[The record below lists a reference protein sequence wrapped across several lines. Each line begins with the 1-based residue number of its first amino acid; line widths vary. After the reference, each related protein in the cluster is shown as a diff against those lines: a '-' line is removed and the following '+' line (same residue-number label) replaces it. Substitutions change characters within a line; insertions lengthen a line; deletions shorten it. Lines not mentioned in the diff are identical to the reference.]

1 MRMTTAI
8 EEATPWDHVLHIRL
22 CHRPR
27 PPRVQGPCSHRTD
40 PPPPGSKGEV
50 RLNVATPLGYQGEG
64 ERPLSHSPL
73 EAPGNLF
80 WGQLD
85 VPMRPTSKLHFI
97 LTRYI
102 FLWTTGKWMVGA
114 QPHRGH
120 SDNRISRKRSHG
132 IELLDDR
139 RTGWVLWSRSRAHTL
154 PGGPRSTRLPQ
165 PLKISI
171 LQPFKIFYSFITC
184 VFYYLHYHLYLLM
197 HSISIS

>member
-1 MRMTTAI
+1 M
-8 EEATPWDHVLHIRL
+8 
-22 CHRPR
+22 
-27 PPRVQGPCSHRTD
+27 
-40 PPPPGSKGEV
+40 
-50 RLNVATPLGYQGEG
+50 
-64 ERPLSHSPL
+64 
-73 EAPGNLF
+73 
-80 WGQLD
+80 
-85 VPMRPTSKLHFI
+85 PMRPTSKLHFI

-139 RTGWVLWSRSRAHTL
+139 RTGWVLWSRSRVHTL

-171 LQPFKIFYSFITC
+171 LQPFKIFSSFFTC
-184 VFYYLHYHLYLLM
+184 VFIIYTT
-197 HSISIS
+197 ISISSCIPSLSHKYSNKVPPKQSVNPPVASQTHCGLLYRLCL